1 MLSSEKREPNKFL
14 VTKTKMKQVC
24 FITLAVLSFFPSL
37 AFVLMLLFLLGFLFR
52 DAGIKYII
60 FYCCLLSLT
69 AVSMMLQE
77 NYFFKGPLIS
87 FIFSLPLLLCFINTK
102 DKSTA
107 EYFSLFLKVHIYIS
121 LIQIPLQL
129 LQFINVYG
137 FHFTLIMSN
146 SSAGDVAFGSL
157 YNSFVLAD
165 KQLLSIFFLI
175 SIKNEFSGL
184 KYRLILM
191 LLFISFLF
199 IGTNTTKLVLLLAVI
214 FYYIIISN
222 FNLYNLKHFFSRV
235 SLVIM
240 LILVF
245 FLADKFI
252 FTSQLQH
259 ITIGITKAIENFT
272 SIGRIR
278 AFGTITEI
286 YSDNPKYLI
295 CGLGSG
301 YYSSR
306 VSFILSGEYL
316 WQGEHELLGIQNN
329 KRFDK
334 YLRPLWNDNIRFN
347 TNLNGT
353 IFQPF
358 SSIIT
363 IFSEYGLIA
372 LLAFILIM
380 VNLYVR
386 TKMDLGKI
394 FIIFSFGMLFLDNF
408 IEYPRIST
416 PALVYILYLLHQSKG
431 IIAMKLHPDIESTVS
446 MKNISQIG

>member
-1 MLSSEKREPNKFL
+1 MLSVVKREPNKLL
-14 VTKTKMKQVC
+14 VPKRKLKQVC

-37 AFVLMLLFLLGFLFR
+37 VFVLLFLFLFGILFR
-52 DAGIKYII
+52 DAGIKYI
-60 FYCCLLSLT
+60 FFFGFLLFLT
-69 AVSMMLQE
+69 FISMLLQE
-77 NYFFKGPLIS
+77 DYFYKGPLIS
-87 FIFSLPLLLCFINTK
+87 LIFSLPLLLSFINSK
-102 DKSTA
+102 DKNTA

-121 LIQIPLQL
+121 LIQIPLQFI
-129 LQFINVYG
+129 QFINAYG
-137 FHFTLIMSN
+137 FQFTLIMSN
-146 SSAGDVAFGSL
+146 SSVGDVAFGSL
-157 YNSFVLAD
+157 YNSFILAD
-165 KQLLSIFFLI
+165 KQILSIFFLI
-175 SIKNEFSGL
+175 SIKNEFPGF
-184 KYRLILM
+184 KYKLILI
-191 LLFISFLF
+191 LLFFSFLF
-199 IGTNTTKLVLLLAVI
+199 IGTNTTKLVLLLSVI

-222 FNLYNLKHFFSRV
+222 FNLYNLKHLFSRV
-235 SLVIM
+235 SMTIMIIM
-240 LILVF
+240 LF

-252 FTSQLQH
+252 FKSQFQH
-259 ITIGITKAIENFT
+259 ITIGINKVVANIT
-272 SIGRIR
+272 SIGRIK

-363 IFSEYGLIA
+363 IFSEYGLIVF
-372 LLAFILIM
+372 LAFILIM

-386 TKMDLGKI
+386 IKMDLGKI
-394 FIIFSFGMLFLDNF
+394 YIIFLFGMLFLDNF

-416 PALVYILYLLHQSKG
+416 PAIVYILYLLNQSKG
-431 IIAMKLHPDIESTVS
+431 DATMKFTP
-446 MKNISQIG
+446 NITKTGRLITDLSA